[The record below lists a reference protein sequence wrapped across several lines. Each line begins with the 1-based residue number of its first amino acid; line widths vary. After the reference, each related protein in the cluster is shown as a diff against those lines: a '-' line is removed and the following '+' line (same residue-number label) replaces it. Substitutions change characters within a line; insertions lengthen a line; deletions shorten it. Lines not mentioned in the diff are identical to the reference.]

1 MIDTLLCWIGQF
13 LGWLDKITGSYT
25 IALFIFAIIVE
36 LLLLPIGIKQQK
48 NSINQARMRPKEMAI
63 RKKYAGRNDKV
74 TQQKMTQE
82 IQEMYQ
88 KENFNPMS
96 GCLPMLLQLP
106 VILALYQVVIN
117 PLHYV
122 MGVGTE
128 AIKALQAFLTASV
141 ETGGLGMEFATSNST
156 IGLIDIIRDNWDKI
170 ASGFEAFVNN
180 GGYSMPV
187 GTTASIVSP

>member
-96 GCLPMLLQLP
+96 GCLPMLLQFP
-106 VILALYQVVIN
+106 VIIALYQVVIN

-128 AIKALQAFLTASV
+128 AIKALQAFVTATT
-141 ETGGLGMEFATSNST
+141 EAGGLGMEVATSNST
-156 IGLIDIIRDNWDKI
+156 IGLIMRKKR
-170 ASGFEAFVNN
+170 SFLLPLKKP
-180 GGYSMPV
+180 MC
-187 GTTASIVSP
+187 